1 MSTDSPAIGQAPV
14 AAAKPLT
21 MTEVI
26 ELLIK
31 HYGFH
36 EGKFDLLLEY
46 QFGVGAFGPTP
57 ETVNP
62 GVMIGIAKLGLT
74 PATQQGPLTVDA
86 SAVNPLSSAT
96 KKKAKQPPHSPKT
109 SNA

>member
-1 MSTDSPAIGQAPV
+1 M
-14 AAAKPLT
+14 K
-21 MTEVI
+21 EVT

-57 ETVNP
+57 ESVNP
-62 GVMIGIAKLGLT
+62 GLMVGIAKLGL
-74 PATQQGPLTVDA
+74 ARAAQSGPLTVDA
-86 SAVNPLSSAT
+86 AEVNPVSRA
-96 KKKAKQPPHSPKT
+96 KKRKA
-109 SNA
+109 